1 MLDLRRRQFLTLL
14 GGAAAAWPL
23 AARAQQAAVP
33 MVGFLSEG
41 SAEANIEH
49 SEAFRK
55 GLNEAGFTDGRNVA
69 IEYRW
74 ASFQFDRLPGLA
86 ADLVRRQAAVI
97 AATGSL
103 VTMLAAKEA
112 AATTPIVFN
121 TGIDPVK
128 AGLVAAFNKPGGN
141 VTGITSVNPQ
151 LGTKYVGLMHELL
164 PNATQLALLV
174 NPEDLMNVMDM
185 IAGAQEAAAA
195 LGLQI
200 DILYASTG
208 GEIET
213 ALAGVVQKQAGA
225 LIITPGALFLHRR
238 VQIATL
244 AVRDSVP
251 AIYVNRAF
259 PEAGG
264 LMSYGSDWTDT
275 FRQAGIYCGRILKG
289 EKPAD
294 LPVLQPTKFHLVINL
309 NTAKA
314 LRLQVPST
322 LLALADE
329 VIE

>member
-1 MLDLRRRQFLTLL
+1 MKRRKFISLVV
-14 GGAAAAWPL
+14 GATAAWPL
-23 AARAQQAAVP
+23 AARAQQPALPV
-33 MVGFLSEG
+33 VGFLSHG
-41 SAEANIEH
+41 SAESDSDH
-49 SEAFRK
+49 SQAFRK

-74 ASFQFDRLPGLA
+74 ANFQLGRLPSLA

-97 AATGSL
+97 AATGNL
-103 VTMLAAKEA
+103 GTVLAAKEA

-121 TGIDPVK
+121 VGIDPVK
-128 AGLVAAFNKPGGN
+128 AGLVAALNKPGGN
-141 VTGITSVNPQ
+141 ITGITSVNTQ
-151 LGTKYVGLMHELL
+151 LGSKHVGLMHELL
-164 PNATQLALLV
+164 PNATRFALLV
-174 NPEDLMNVMDM
+174 GDDPANVMDM
-185 IAGAQEAAAA
+185 ITGAQEAAAA

-200 DILYASTG
+200 DMLYASTG
-208 GEIET
+208 GDIET
-213 ALAGVVQKQAGA
+213 ALAGVVQKQASA
-225 LIITPGALFLHRR
+225 LIITPGNLFIQRR
-238 VQIATL
+238 VQIAVL

-251 AIYVNRAF
+251 AIYVNRVF

-294 LPVLQPTKFHLVINL
+294 LPVLQQTKFHLVINL

-314 LRLQVPST
+314 LRLQIPPT
-322 LLALADE
+322 LLSLADE

>member
-1 MLDLRRRQFLTLL
+1 VKRREFITLL
-14 GGAAAAWPL
+14 GGAAATWPL
-23 AARAQQAAVP
+23 VTRAQQPAMPV
-33 MVGFLSEG
+33 VGFLSQG
-41 SAEANIEH
+41 SAESDTDH
-49 SEAFRK
+49 SQAFRK

-74 ASFQFDRLPGLA
+74 ANFQSGRLPGLA
-86 ADLVRRQAAVI
+86 ADLVRRQAVVI
-97 AATGSL
+97 VATGNL
-103 VTMLAAKEA
+103 ATVLAAKEA

-128 AGLVAAFNKPGGN
+128 AGLVAALNKPGGHI
-141 VTGITSVNPQ
+141 TGITSMNTQ
-151 LGTKYVGLMHELL
+151 LGSKHVGLMHELL
-164 PNATQLALLV
+164 PNATRLALLV
-174 NPEDLMNVMDM
+174 YREDPLNVMDM
-185 IAGAQEAAAA
+185 ITGAQEAAAA

-208 GEIET
+208 GDIET
-213 ALAGVVQKQAGA
+213 ALAGVAQKQAGG
-225 LIITPGALFLHRR
+225 LIITPGNLFIQRR

-251 AIYVNRAF
+251 AIYVNRVF

-275 FRQAGIYCGRILKG
+275 FRQAGVYCGRILKG

-314 LRLQVPST
+314 LRLQIPPT

>member
-1 MLDLRRRQFLTLL
+1 MRRRDFITLI
-14 GGAAAAWPL
+14 GSATAWPL
-23 AARAQQAAVP
+23 AARAQQPAMPV
-33 MVGFLSEG
+33 VGFLSHG
-41 SAEANIEH
+41 SAESDSDHAQ
-49 SEAFRK
+49 AFRK

-74 ASFQFDRLPGLA
+74 ANFQMDRLPGLA

-97 AATGSL
+97 AATGNL
-103 VTMLAAKEA
+103 GTVLAAKEA

-121 TGIDPVK
+121 VGIDPVK
-128 AGLVAAFNKPGGN
+128 AGLVAALNKPGGN
-141 VTGITSVNPQ
+141 ITGITSVNTQ
-151 LGTKYVGLMHELL
+151 LGSKHVGLMHELL
-164 PNATQLALLV
+164 PNATRFALLV
-174 NPEDLMNVMDM
+174 GDDLANVMDM
-185 IAGAQEAAAA
+185 ITGAQEAAAA

-200 DILYASTG
+200 DMLYASTG
-208 GEIET
+208 GDIET
-213 ALAGVVQKQAGA
+213 ALAGVVQKQASA
-225 LIITPGALFLHRR
+225 LIITPGNLFIQRR
-238 VQIATL
+238 VQIAVL

-251 AIYVNRAF
+251 AIYVNRVF

-294 LPVLQPTKFHLVINL
+294 LPVLQQTKFHLVINL

-314 LRLQVPST
+314 LRLQIPPT